1 MKRLWIMPMLAAALM
16 ISITAYAESTE
27 PQESEQVLES
37 QEDQE
42 SQEAD
47 SDMMEQRQPGE
58 RDGERPD
65 GVQNNGQNGG
75 PDGVQN
81 NGQNGGP
88 DGGRGGQGGQGGGMA
103 NQSSEPDEVLQAIL
117 DEVQDK
123 YQLLTFTDL
132 I

>member
-16 ISITAYAESTE
+16 ISTTAYAESTE
-27 PQESEQVLES
+27 PQESEQV
-37 QEDQE
+37 QE

-47 SDMMEQRQPGE
+47 SDMMEQRQPGG

-65 GVQNNGQNGG
+65 GVQN
-75 PDGVQN
+75 D
-81 NGQNGGP
+81 GQNGGP